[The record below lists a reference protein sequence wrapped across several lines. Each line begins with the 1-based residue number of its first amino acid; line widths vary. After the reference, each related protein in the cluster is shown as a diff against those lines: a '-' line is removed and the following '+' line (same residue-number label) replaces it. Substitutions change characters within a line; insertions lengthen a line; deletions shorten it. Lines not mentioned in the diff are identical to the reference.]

1 MTYIA
6 PGLQV
11 GQQYTPQWTWTPGW
25 PNGYW
30 EQHNPWT
37 PSDQSPGH
45 DWRLP
50 ITQTIPHLTITTTPS
65 LPSQIEPTS
74 VSEALNEIDKA
85 NGIIKRM
92 RAYIEKQREDL
103 KIADELDALEENQ

>member
-30 EQHNPWT
+30 EQHKRL
-37 PSDQSPGH
+37 H
-45 DWRLP
+45 HELRLP
-50 ITQTIPHLTITTTPS
+50 ITQSAITTTPS